1 MSLWPCS
8 SSPTEAR
15 WSHNSGNN
23 FLLHMVR
30 TPSALSRLSEAN
42 RNSLLLCLGASDG
55 GVGGWE
61 WIQCCLRGKSS
72 HLFSDLSV
80 STWLLLTLCRV
91 KTMIYLWR
99 LLPLIHLTVV
109 RICWWLS
116 GELKSHYSQVFSSSA
131 TLQNISHVC
140 SHYISQSLAAHMH
153 MQRERRERVMM
164 VRDVVW
170 LSKKPSAELF
180 VGLVSITILVWYFT
194 SQFYNAK
201 IAHNLSKFIKKTWLS
216 ITNINAFINNESI
229 MGHRCIS
236 IWHNKTTILVLIVG
250 LNEEKWPFYTMQV
263 YTKNKMEGKLWSKG

>member
-1 MSLWPCS
+1 MDGVDLSDVKQSQKLVVSHVTFILLLLWYSVKTSLKGLENNNNVYPWVKTLKYPKLKKLSIGLNVFLILLKILSLLPCS

-30 TPSALSRLSEAN
+30 TSALSRLYEAN
-42 RNSLLLCLGASDG
+42 RNSLLLCLGGSDG

-91 KTMIYLWR
+91 KTMMYPWR

-116 GELKSHYSQVFSSSA
+116 RKLKSHYCQVFCSSA
-131 TLQNISHVC
+131 SLQNISHV
-140 SHYISQSLAAHMH
+140 SPRYISRSLVAHMH
-153 MQRERRERVMM
+153 MQRKR
-164 VRDVVW
+164 
-170 LSKKPSAELF
+170 
-180 VGLVSITILVWYFT
+180 
-194 SQFYNAK
+194 
-201 IAHNLSKFIKKTWLS
+201 
-216 ITNINAFINNESI
+216 
-229 MGHRCIS
+229 
-236 IWHNKTTILVLIVG
+236 
-250 LNEEKWPFYTMQV
+250 
-263 YTKNKMEGKLWSKG
+263 LWWWWEMFN